1 VLGWSS
7 QGLAWFDSVYN
18 LLGSF
23 AQPLC
28 VSPLLRK
35 FGTRRAFEIGAL
47 VSSLAYF
54 IQGMSVLGRNK
65 IQMSLVY
72 GAGVCLLQTAPAVLV
87 IAVSSLTS
95 VLFQLVDECVQKA
108 ASTRVH
114 RRRNTIRW
122 VDRVERWWSSKV

>member
-1 VLGWSS
+1 MAATTTIVLSVNEIWSTQGTFRLGVLGWSS

-72 GAGVCLLQTAPAVLV
+72 SIGVCLLQTAPAVLV
-87 IAVSSLTS
+87 IAVSSPTS
-95 VLFQLVDECVQKA
+95 LMF
-108 ASTRVH
+108 H
-114 RRRNTIRW
+114 
-122 VDRVERWWSSKV
+122 

>member
-1 VLGWSS
+1 MATTTTIVLSVNEIWSTQGTFRLGVLGWSS

-28 VSPLLRK
+28 VSPLLRR

-47 VSSLAYF
+47 VSSLAYV

-87 IAVSSLTS
+87 IAVSFQIFLA
-95 VLFQLVDECVQKA
+95 VCLFDSCL
-108 ASTRVH
+108 
-114 RRRNTIRW
+114 
-122 VDRVERWWSSKV
+122 